1 MQSLEYRKAVEADI
15 AYLLWLRKETME
27 EHLVNSG
34 ISLNE
39 EEQLLRINYLFDQA
53 KMVLLDGEVIGLLKL
68 DEKENEVEIVQ
79 VQIDPKFQRK
89 GLGRQIIESVIENS
103 LSQQK
108 EISLSVLKQ
117 NPAKDLY
124 LRMGFKVVSED
135 DTSFN
140 MLFDSQTQT

>member
-15 AYLLWLRKETME
+15 DYLLWLRKETMD
-27 EHLVNSG
+27 EHLINSG
-34 ISLNE
+34 ISLNG

-68 DEKENEVEIVQ
+68 DERENEVEIVQ
-79 VQIDPKFQRK
+79 VQIDSKFQGR

-108 EISLSVLKQ
+108 EILLSVLKQ

-124 LRMGFKVVSED
+124 LRMGFIIVSED

-140 MLFDSQTQT
+140 MLFDSQTRT